1 VNGYRSVCDKNDME
15 GNMGSYTAV
24 EAVVRKGKIYPT
36 EPGRLPDEGRLL
48 LIVLEERKH
57 KTDPKRIG
65 SLLGWLKTD
74 LDATKWQREI
84 RSEWGDRL

>member
-1 VNGYRSVCDKNDME
+1 
-15 GNMGSYTAV
+15 
-24 EAVVRKGKIYPT
+24 
-36 EPGRLPDEGRLL
+36 LPDEGRLL

-57 KTDPKRIG
+57 KADPKRIG

-84 RSEWGDRL
+84 RSEWEDRL